1 MCAFA
6 DKYETSSL
14 VRTVL
19 KSNSTSIFTR
29 SPSRRMVVGSAY
41 TVVPESLSPSDIQSA
56 NAGPPLSIRSIIR
69 RSRVIEKP
77 LQEIGRNAVGTGAVC
92 SRLWESSNETWSG
105 FAAPCG
111 GDGLVATGSCE
122 ECRRVYCEYGAGV
135 GVKVGFDRPP
145 SAVLEPSCLTL
156 LRESLGF
163 GNLRRS
169 HAACECPISLGC
181 CRLLLVTC
189 RVGYCKVE
197 PHIRPHIVL
206 RHAVSR
212 V

>member
-1 MCAFA
+1 
-6 DKYETSSL
+6 
-14 VRTVL
+14 
-19 KSNSTSIFTR
+19 
-29 SPSRRMVVGSAY
+29 
-41 TVVPESLSPSDIQSA
+41 
-56 NAGPPLSIRSIIR
+56 
-69 RSRVIEKP
+69 
-77 LQEIGRNAVGTGAVC
+77 
-92 SRLWESSNETWSG
+92 
-105 FAAPCG
+105 
-111 GDGLVATGSCE
+111 
-122 ECRRVYCEYGAGV
+122 EYGAGV

-212 V
+212 VIQEPEAELRICVPLRCRSFIPLRRFRVILWHAEREVIQLPELVLRPSVALGCGFLIPLPCLRIVLRHAISLGISQSEAELRSYVSLRCRFFVPLRRFRVIPRDAVSLFIQRTEVELRIRVPLSR